1 VKTSSFEKE
10 RRKFAVNNPSLP
22 ANFPLQEMG
31 PKLAGS
37 LLPDVNIYTSDGK
50 GGNPDNTQQAY
61 YVINFENPMPGR
73 IPMKIHNQVLH
84 KQFTL

>member
-1 VKTSSFEKE
+1 
-10 RRKFAVNNPSLP
+10 
-22 ANFPLQEMG
+22 MG

-37 LLPDVNIYTSDGK
+37 SLPDVNIYASDGK
-50 GGNPDNTQQAY
+50 GSNPDNIQQAY
-61 YVINFENPMPGR
+61 YVINFDNPVPGR